1 MLPAKCIF
9 EMLIILGGLPGS
21 GKTTIAKALASHLH
35 AAHIRV
41 DSIEQALLR
50 SGEAEKVETAGYAIA
65 LSVAADCL
73 GAGATVIADSV
84 NPLAV
89 TRDAWRAVAVQA
101 RVPALEVEIVCSDPD
116 EHRRR
121 VETRT
126 ADIPGHLQ
134 PTWTQVVEREYHSWT
149 SADLVIDTAST
160 EADAAVAEIV
170 ARLGD

>member
-1 MLPAKCIF
+1 
-9 EMLIILGGLPGS
+9 MLIILGGLPGS
-21 GKTTIAKALASHLH
+21 GKTTIAKALAARLG

-50 SGEAEKVETAGYAIA
+50 SREAGKVETAGYAIA
-65 LSVAADCL
+65 WAVAADCL
-73 GAGATVIADSV
+73 RAGATIVADSV
-84 NPLAV
+84 NPLIV
-89 TRDAWRAVAVQA
+89 TREAWRAVAA
-101 RVPALEVEIVCSDPD
+101 GAGRPALEIEVVCSDPV

-126 ADIPGHLQ
+126 ADIPGHVQ
-134 PTWTQVVEREYHSWT
+134 PLWSEVVGREYEPWT

-160 EADAAVAEIV
+160 EVDAAVEAIV

>member
-1 MLPAKCIF
+1 
-9 EMLIILGGLPGS
+9 MLIILGGLPGS
-21 GKTTIAKALASHLH
+21 GKTTIAKALARRL
-35 AAHIRV
+35 AAPHIRI

-65 LSVAADCL
+65 FAVAADCL
-73 GAGATVIADSV
+73 RAGATVIADSV

-89 TRDAWRAVAVQA
+89 TRDGWRAIAADAGV
-101 RVPALEVEIVCSDPD
+101 RALEVEILCSDPA

-126 ADIPGHLQ
+126 ADIPGHIQ
-134 PTWTQVVEREYHSWT
+134 PTWIEVVQRDYEPWT

-160 EADAAVAEIV
+160 DIDAAVADIV
-170 ARLGD
+170 ARLEG